1 MGQGVGQKLVRGQA
15 GLLSTL
21 LSGLLSVGQ
30 LYPLKVGQDT
40 RGNGRGMRL
49 VTKGGYLFGCKM
61 AYKAS

>member
-1 MGQGVGQKLVRGQA
+1 M
-15 GLLSTL
+15 
-21 LSGLLSVGQ
+21 GQ

-40 RGNGRGMRL
+40 RGNGGGLRL